1 MNLCGDN
8 EALNKMQEIIEKD
21 LALIVLCGMSGT
33 GKTTFAKLAMDKLQE
48 PIKYFAIDDYKDR
61 FYKKY
66 GFCNKEERLIIRD
79 LAIAEFKVDVMK
91 EVNKGVCS
99 VIIDYPFEKEW
110 QPFFNFLKRNSL
122 QADRPYKS
130 VVVNFGDPL
139 DIRIPLSPM
148 KYFEKI
154 WERRVERDTLLETR
168 SASLVSKFYEM
179 YADGSE
185 GYSVDADKFSDDN
198 KNRLWNKYKKGD
210 FNAITGDFEL
220 SVSLDFLN

>member
-1 MNLCGDN
+1 
-8 EALNKMQEIIEKD
+8 
-21 LALIVLCGMSGT
+21 
-33 GKTTFAKLAMDKLQE
+33 
-48 PIKYFAIDDYKDR
+48 
-61 FYKKY
+61 
-66 GFCNKEERLIIRD
+66 
-79 LAIAEFKVDVMK
+79 MK

-148 KYFEKI
+148 TYFEKI

-198 KNRLWNKYKKGD
+198 KKRLWNKYKKGD